1 MDYQQR
7 IAEATQY
14 RDQTK
19 GAYDQAKEQT
29 GQAQS
34 AYDTAFSTAPTYQ
47 TVYEQHKQSLTNTQE
62 IADMNN
68 SWKQAKESTDTIK
81 GMIDKLP
88 TSITQQFGGTGLTQ
102 AQRDMAKS
110 EQLGNLSK
118 QFTQYN
124 ADYEMKFTNY
134 NDTVDKAF
142 DSALDVANKDYDSY
156 WDGVRMKFTDWQTS
170 IKNQDE
176 WEKMYYTSSS
186 QLQKTQ
192 LEYDNYKF
200 QQQQMNQQREFET
213 WMTNFKINQSN
224 TAGNGARAGAAYAE
238 AAAKKKADADT
249 RFRTDTAAF
258 QSGKLS
264 TTEYLRRMDAGL
276 YRT

>member
-1 MDYQQR
+1 MDFQQR
-7 IAEATQY
+7 IAEATTY

-19 GAYDQAKEQT
+19 GAYDKAKVET

-34 AYDTAFSTAPTYQ
+34 AYDTAFSTVPKYQ
-47 TVYEQHKQSLTNTQE
+47 TVYEQQRQKLTNTQE
-62 IADMNN
+62 MADAKN
-68 SWKQAKESTDTIK
+68 SWVQSKEVTDTLK
-81 GMIDKLP
+81 TQIDKLP
-88 TSITQQFGGTGLTQ
+88 ESITQQFGGSGLTQ

-110 EQLGNLSK
+110 KQLGDLSK

-134 NDTVDKAF
+134 NETVDKAF

-156 WDGVRMKFTDWQTS
+156 WDGVRRKFTDWETS
-170 IKNQDE
+170 IKNQEE
-176 WEKMYYTSSS
+176 WSKMYYTSSS
-186 QLQKTQ
+186 MLQKTQ
-192 LEYDNYKF
+192 LEADNYRF

-213 WMTNFKINQSN
+213 WMNNFKMNQSR
-224 TAGNGARAGAAYAE
+224 TAGNGARAGQEYAE
-238 AAAKKKADADT
+238 NAARKKAEADT
-249 RFRTDTAAF
+249 RFRNDTAAF

>member
-1 MDYQQR
+1 MDFQQR

-19 GAYDQAKEQT
+19 GAYDQAKQQT

-34 AYDTAFSTAPTYQ
+34 AYDTSISTAPTYQ
-47 TVYEQHKQSLTNTQE
+47 TVYEKHKQNLTNTQE

-68 SWKQAKESTDTIK
+68 SWKQARESTDTIK
-81 GMIDKLP
+81 GMIDNLP

-110 EQLGNLSK
+110 QQLSDLSK

-134 NDTVDKAF
+134 NETVDKAF

-156 WDGVRMKFTDWQTS
+156 WDGVRRKFGDWQTS

-176 WEKMYYTSSS
+176 WEKMYYTSTS
-186 QLQKTQ
+186 QLQNTQ
-192 LEYDNYKF
+192 LEYDNYQF
-200 QQQQMNQQREFET
+200 QQRQMNQQREFEQ

-224 TAGNGARAGAAYAE
+224 TAGNGARAGQAYAE
-238 AAAKKKADADT
+238 NAAKKKADADT
-249 RFRTDTAAF
+249 RFRNDTAAF

-264 TTEYLRRMDAGL
+264 TTEYLKRMDAGL
-276 YRT
+276 YRS

>member
-1 MDYQQR
+1 MDFQQR
-7 IAEATQY
+7 IAEATAY

-19 GAYDQAKEQT
+19 GAYDQAKTET

-34 AYDTAFSTAPTYQ
+34 AYDTAFSTVPAYQ
-47 TVYEQHKQSLTNTQE
+47 TVYEQNKQSLTNTQE
-62 IADMNN
+62 IADMQN

-88 TSITQQFGGTGLTQ
+88 GSITQQFGGTGLTQ
-102 AQRDMAKS
+102 AQRDMAKQQ
-110 EQLGNLSK
+110 QLGDLSK

-124 ADYEMKFTNY
+124 ASYEMKFANY

-142 DSALDVANKDYDSY
+142 DTAMDVTNKDYDRY
-156 WDGVRMKFTDWQTS
+156 WNGVRVKFDAWNAS
-170 IKNQDE
+170 IKNQEE

-186 QLQKTQ
+186 MLQKTQ
-192 LEYDNYKF
+192 LEADNYRF

-213 WMTNFKINQSN
+213 WMNNFKMNQSAS
-224 TAGNGARAGAAYAE
+224 AGNGARAGQEYAE
-238 AAAKKKADADT
+238 NAARKKAEADT
-249 RFRTDTAAF
+249 RFRNDTAAF